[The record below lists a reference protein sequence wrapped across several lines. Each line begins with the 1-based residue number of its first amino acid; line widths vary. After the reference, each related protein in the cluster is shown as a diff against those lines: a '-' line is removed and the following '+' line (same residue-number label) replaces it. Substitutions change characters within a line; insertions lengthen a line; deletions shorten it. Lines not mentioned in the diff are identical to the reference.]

1 MAPPYG
7 RLYTLVRTTLDEIEE
22 TLHCVTEHDTRRPDR
37 WLVKLANAAGSM
49 MFEVIFENGGIVSCV
64 LNVEGIDHVRV
75 GRIMNAI
82 VNKLDY
88 AGYED

>member
-1 MAPPYG
+1 MTPPYG
-7 RLYTLVRTTLDEIEE
+7 HLYTLVRKTLDEMEE
-22 TLHCVTEHDTRRPDR
+22 TLHCVTEHDKRRPDR
-37 WLVKLANAAGSM
+37 WLVKLANAEGSM

-88 AGYED
+88 AGYDN

>member
-1 MAPPYG
+1 MTPPYG
-7 RLYTLVRTTLDEIEE
+7 RLYTLVRTTLDEMEE
-22 TLHCVTEHDTRRPDR
+22 TLHVITEHDARRPDR
-37 WLVKLANAAGSM
+37 WLVKLANAEGSM
-49 MFEVIFENGGIVSCV
+49 MIEVIFENGGIVACV
-64 LNVEGIDHVRV
+64 LNVEGIDRVRV